1 MEFLDRIKLLSEKAI
16 NQRELLHTEEASKNA
31 LIMPFI
37 MALGYDVFDPAEVV
51 PEYVADVGMK
61 KGEKVDYVLMT
72 NGTPQI
78 IMECKKAD
86 CPLQP
91 NDKAQLHRYF
101 GVLPDVRFAILTNG
115 IVYQFYSDIDTENIM
130 DNDPFLEVD
139 LSQLHES
146 SVEQLKRFSKKGF
159 NPENAIGTA
168 TNLKYMTQI
177 KKVLESQYKDPSP
190 EFVRLCIQNLHSGPK
205 TQVVISKFTSIVRL
219 AFNQL
224 VNDEVGRRLKLVFEG
239 EDEPE
244 ENSAVPVE
252 DDSEPV
258 PEQSILDGRSKVV
271 TTEEEIAAFDL
282 VKDLV
287 AEDILGERVT
297 MRDQIT
303 YCGILLDNNNRRPIC
318 RLHFNQEQ
326 KQISLFSKSDQGRRK
341 ETKVDIESVE
351 EIANHKDALLVA
363 CAMYERG

>member
-1 MEFLDRIKLLSEKAI
+1 MEFIDRIKLLSEKAI
-16 NQRELLHTEEASKNA
+16 NQRELLQTEEASKNA

-72 NGTPQI
+72 NGAPQI
-78 IMECKKAD
+78 IIECKKAD

-101 GVLPDVRFAILTNG
+101 GVLRDVRFGILTNG

-190 EFVRLCIQNLHSGPK
+190 EFVRLCIQGLHSGPK
-205 TQVVISKFTSIVRL
+205 TQLVINKFTSIVRL

-239 EDEPE
+239 ENDREEETPPAENNDEPI
-244 ENSAVPVE
+244 
-252 DDSEPV
+252 
-258 PEQSILDGRSKVV
+258 PEQSIVDQKDKVI

-282 VKDLV
+282 VRDLV
-287 AEDILGERVT
+287 AEDIVGDRVT
-297 MRDQIT
+297 IRDQLS
-303 YCGILLDNNNRRPIC
+303 YCGILLDNNNRKPIC

-326 KQISLFSKSDQGRRK
+326 KKISLFSKGENGERK
-341 ETKVDIESVE
+341 ESIVNIGSVE
-351 EIANHKDALLVA
+351 EITNHKNALLAA
-363 CAMYERG
+363 CAIYEKG